1 MAYTH
6 AINGGWGYG
15 GIAIA
20 KYGVDGIYN
29 IKLIM
34 ICVIMLVLFA
44 VAVLCSKR
52 VHSWLFFCDLYVCIH
67 VNFAGLHSTLH
78 CVYIPAHSSC
88 PVPDIRFPDSQPSV

>member
-20 KYGVDGIYN
+20 KNGLDGIFY
-29 IKLIM
+29 IKSIM
-34 ICVIMLVLFA
+34 ICVVLLVIFA

-52 VHSWLFFCDLYVCIH
+52 VSFYSGGTLGYRPYLLF
-67 VNFAGLHSTLH
+67 
-78 CVYIPAHSSC
+78 
-88 PVPDIRFPDSQPSV
+88 IRTR